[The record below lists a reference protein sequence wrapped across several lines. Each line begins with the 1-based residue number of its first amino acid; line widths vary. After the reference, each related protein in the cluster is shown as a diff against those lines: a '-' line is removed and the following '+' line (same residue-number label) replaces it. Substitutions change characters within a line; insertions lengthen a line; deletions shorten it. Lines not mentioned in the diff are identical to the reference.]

1 MATVEELEREVAN
14 LKSSLTQYAAQCALS
29 ISRARRESARAAL
42 AGMGVSGVVFGLAGY
57 LLGSRNGMR
66 RARELMK

>member
-1 MATVEELEREVAN
+1 MATIEELEREVLN
-14 LKSSLTQYAAQCALS
+14 LRNSLAQCALS
-29 ISRARRESARAAL
+29 IARARQDSARVTL
-42 AGMGVSGVVFGLAGY
+42 AGMGVSGVLFGLAGY

>member
-1 MATVEELEREVAN
+1 MATVQDLEREVAG
-14 LKSSLTQYAAQCALS
+14 LKNSLAQCVLS
-29 ISRARRESARAAL
+29 IARVRQENARATL
-42 AGMGVSGVVFGLAGY
+42 VGMGVSGVVFGLAGY

>member
-1 MATVEELEREVAN
+1 MATVEELEREVAT
-14 LKSSLTQYAAQCALS
+14 LKNSLTQCVLS
-29 ISRARRESARAAL
+29 IARVRQENGRVVL
-42 AGMGVSGVVFGLAGY
+42 AGMGVSGAVFGLAGY

>member
-1 MATVEELEREVAN
+1 MATIQDLEREVAN
-14 LKSSLTQYAAQCALS
+14 LKSSLVQCALS
-29 ISRARRESARAAL
+29 IARARQANAQVVL
-42 AGMGVSGVVFGLAGY
+42 MGMGVSGMVFGLAGY

>member
-1 MATVEELEREVAN
+1 MATVQELEREVAN
-14 LKSSLTQYAAQCALS
+14 LKTSLTQCVVG
-29 ISRARRESARAAL
+29 IARVRQQNAHVVL
-42 AGMGVSGVVFGLAGY
+42 VGMGMSGVVFGLAGY

>member
-1 MATVEELEREVAN
+1 MTTIEELEREVVN
-14 LKSSLTQYAAQCALS
+14 LKNSLAQCALS
-29 ISRARRESARAAL
+29 IARARQDSARVTL
-42 AGMGVSGVVFGLAGY
+42 VGMGLSGVLSGLAGY

>member
-1 MATVEELEREVAN
+1 MATIQDLEREVAN
-14 LKSSLTQYAAQCALS
+14 LKSSLAQCALS
-29 ISRARRESARAAL
+29 IARARQANAQVVL
-42 AGMGVSGVVFGLAGY
+42 MGMGVSGMVFGLAGY

>member
-1 MATVEELEREVAN
+1 MATVQELEREVAN
-14 LKSSLTQYAAQCALS
+14 LKESLTRCAVA
-29 ISRARRESARAAL
+29 IARVKQQNGQVVL
-42 AGMGVSGVVFGLAGY
+42 VGMGMSGVVFGLAGY